1 MVLHSL
7 KPCIQL
13 AKAIASANLRTL
25 EAISV
30 LTESDALYL
39 GSLLVLID
47 KLQANTSFCKFILE
61 LLPAICDFQCIIDG
75 IVNLVFGMLRI
86 AQFTSV
92 SLALVSSIS
101 QSILGFRALVTCSLR
116 L

>member
-30 LTESDALYL
+30 FTESDTLHL
-39 GSLLVLID
+39 GLLLILID
-47 KLQANTSFCKFILE
+47 KL
-61 LLPAICDFQCIIDG
+61 
-75 IVNLVFGMLRI
+75 
-86 AQFTSV
+86 
-92 SLALVSSIS
+92 
-101 QSILGFRALVTCSLR
+101 
-116 L
+116 

>member
-30 LTESDALYL
+30 LTESDALNL
-39 GSLLVLID
+39 GSLLILID
-47 KLQANTSFCKFILE
+47 KL
-61 LLPAICDFQCIIDG
+61 
-75 IVNLVFGMLRI
+75 
-86 AQFTSV
+86 
-92 SLALVSSIS
+92 
-101 QSILGFRALVTCSLR
+101 
-116 L
+116 

>member
-30 LTESDALYL
+30 LTETDALNL
-39 GSLLVLID
+39 GLLLILID
-47 KLQANTSFCKFILE
+47 KLQENTSLCKLILE
-61 LLPAICDFQCIIDG
+61 LLPTTCGFQDILDN
-75 IVNLVFGMLRI
+75 IVNLVFGTLSI
-86 AQFTSV
+86 A
-92 SLALVSSIS
+92 
-101 QSILGFRALVTCSLR
+101 
-116 L
+116 